1 MLIVL
6 ILIIPANL
14 TAQVMIR
21 SMQVYEKNGKVTTFN
36 LSNVEKIVFDGP
48 QIGYNDQTVRD
59 ADGNVYQVVKI
70 GHQVWMTT
78 NLKTTKYN
86 DGTPIRNVRE
96 NDVWGKLTEAAYSW
110 YMNNADNKDV
120 YGAMYNW
127 YAVTSGKLCPQGWHV
142 PANYEFRAL
151 IDNLHPNTGDKL
163 KVTGKTFWKKNLETT
178 TNESGFGAMPGGTR
192 QLNGSFQAEGVL
204 GQWWSSAPG
213 SSHSGEGMMIYDN
226 SIRVTVQGIYKVVG
240 ASVRC
245 IRD

>member
-1 MLIVL
+1 MLMVL
-6 ILIIPANL
+6 ILIIPASL
-14 TAQVMIR
+14 SAQLLIKT
-21 SMQVYEKNGKVTTFN
+21 MQVHEKNGTVTTFN
-36 LSNVEKIVFDGP
+36 LANIEKVVFDGP
-48 QIGYNDQTVRD
+48 NMGNADPALKD

-86 DGTPIRNVRE
+86 DGTPIKNVRE
-96 NDVWGKLTEAAYSW
+96 NDLWIKLTEGAYCW

-127 YAVTSGKLCPQGWHV
+127 YAVTSGKLCPKGWHV
-142 PANYEFRAL
+142 PANYELRAL
-151 IDNLHPNTGDKL
+151 IEYLTPNSGDKL
-163 KVTGKTFWKKNLETT
+163 KAAGKTFWKNNMESAN
-178 TNESGFGAMPGGTR
+178 NESGFSALPGGAR
-192 QLNGSFQAEGVL
+192 QLDGSFRFEGAF

-213 SSHSGEGMMIYDN
+213 SSHSGEGMMIHDN
-226 SIRVTVQGIYKVVG
+226 SFRVTIQGIYKIGG